1 MKKNRIIYW
10 TATVMIS
17 FVMVFSIYKMFTP
30 EYDLFALP
38 NYFRMELT
46 VFKILGLIVLLMP
59 QFSVRMKEWA
69 YAGFGIT
76 LISACIAH
84 YSIGESLLRSLEP
97 VIFLII
103 LAVSNIY
110 LYKIANANRNISG
123 LL

>member
-10 TATVMIS
+10 TATGMIS

-38 NYFRMELT
+38 GYFRMELT

-84 YSIGESLLRSLEP
+84 YSTGQSLLRSLEP

-110 LYKIANANRNISG
+110 LYKIGNINRNISG

>member
-1 MKKNRIIYW
+1 
-10 TATVMIS
+10 
-17 FVMVFSIYKMFTP
+17 MFTP